1 MLLAHSKT
9 PGPATLNVA
18 GNIFGHQKMLLETLN
33 VAGNI
38 FGHQKMLLETFNVA
52 GSVVGH
58 MQMLMDVAGMLL
70 ASNSV

>member
-9 PGPATLNVA
+9 PRPATLNVSS
-18 GNIFGHQKMLLETLN
+18 NIFGHQKMLLETLN
-33 VAGNI
+33 VSRNI

>member
-1 MLLAHSKT
+1 MLLAHLKT
-9 PGPATLNVA
+9 PGP
-18 GNIFGHQKMLLETLN
+18 ETLN
-33 VAGNI
+33 VSSNI